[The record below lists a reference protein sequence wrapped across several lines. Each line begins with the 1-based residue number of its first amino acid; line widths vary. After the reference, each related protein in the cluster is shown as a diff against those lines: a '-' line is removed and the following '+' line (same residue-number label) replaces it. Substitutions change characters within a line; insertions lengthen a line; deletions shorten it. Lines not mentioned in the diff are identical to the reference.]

1 MLQYK
6 RFTVNM
12 VQVNSYLLWDETNI
26 ACIIDPGFSNEG
38 ECQMLSNF
46 MEQHELQLER
56 SLATHLHFDH
66 VLGARFI
73 EEHFGIETEATSLE
87 ISRLPSIEQQL
98 VAFGIPAEE
107 GSFSFTP
114 KQLKGPVHFGN
125 TTLEVLKT
133 PGHSPGHVTF
143 YDSTSEV
150 MLCGDVL
157 FKNGMGRYDLWGGD
171 YGTLMNSVDQLLQ
184 LPEETVVL
192 SGHGPE
198 TTIKAERANF

>member
-26 ACIIDPGFSNEG
+26 ACIIDPGFSNER
-38 ECQMLSNF
+38 ECQILCNF
-46 MEQHELQLER
+46 MEQHQLQLER

-98 VAFGIPAEE
+98 VAFGIPEE
-107 GSFSFTP
+107 GGSFSFTP
-114 KQLKGPVHFGN
+114 KPLKGPVRFGN
-125 TTLEVLKT
+125 TMLEVLKT

-143 YDSTSEV
+143 YDSTSGV

-171 YGTLMNSVDQLLQ
+171 YGTLMNSISQLLQ
-184 LPEETVVL
+184 LPEATVVL

-198 TTIKAERANF
+198 TTIKAERTNF